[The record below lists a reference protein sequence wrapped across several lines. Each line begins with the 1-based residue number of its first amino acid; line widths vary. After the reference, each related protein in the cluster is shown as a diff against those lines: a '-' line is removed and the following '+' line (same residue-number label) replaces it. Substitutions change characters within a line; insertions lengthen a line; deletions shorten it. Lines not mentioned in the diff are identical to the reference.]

1 MIAVIIVRDFSSRFL
16 TFFFFF
22 FFHRLSLTRM
32 VARIKTLG
40 FCLLVSWSSK
50 NQYYYTMILANILK
64 TMTLDR
70 PNDTCFQKN
79 STGDSTTNAGFT
91 KYSSVSQKKQTYKK
105 AALKSKTVTTRD
117 WNSFGT
123 PIEMPQATINEFLKK
138 IGCTSLVERKVIV
151 KVNVATLLR
160 VQNT

>member
-1 MIAVIIVRDFSSRFL
+1 
-16 TFFFFF
+16 
-22 FFHRLSLTRM
+22 
-32 VARIKTLG
+32 
-40 FCLLVSWSSK
+40 
-50 NQYYYTMILANILK
+50 MILANIFK